1 MTGSHVLWGMNRVQG
16 FRNHAT
22 PCAEKQ
28 LGAWPNAR
36 TEVLRVVLG
45 VVEGDGAWTGVAK
58 CGQVWSKYG

>member
-1 MTGSHVLWGMNRVQG
+1 MIGSHVLWGMDRVQG

-36 TEVLRVVLG
+36 TEVLRVVG
-45 VVEGDGAWTGVAK
+45 VAEGDG
-58 CGQVWSKYG
+58 VWSKYG